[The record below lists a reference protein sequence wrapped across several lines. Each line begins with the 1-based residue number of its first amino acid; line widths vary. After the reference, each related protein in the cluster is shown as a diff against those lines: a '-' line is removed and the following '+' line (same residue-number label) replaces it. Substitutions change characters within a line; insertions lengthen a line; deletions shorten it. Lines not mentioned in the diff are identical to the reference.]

1 MSSWD
6 LTPTVKKNLAAEL
19 NRPGFSWEENWLR
32 NFSWLDG
39 NMVKNWAAYLVS
51 ILTPVQ
57 RRELLHKNA
66 RIFFYLDPPT
76 NEELALLVND
86 HTLLETLGEKEVKKI
101 LSGLSRSQRQW
112 LITNHPVAIR
122 FLEEPSDREW
132 TQAVMADHMRVH
144 KLFTPGKRIPLKWLG
159 LAEILSNRQ
168 NVTTSSI
175 IFSPEIKQKALKLWG
190 PYWHKLLGIKK

>member
-19 NRPGFSWEENWLR
+19 NRPGFSYEENWLR
-32 NFSWLDG
+32 HFSWLDG

-51 ILTPVQ
+51 ILTPAQ
-57 RRELLHKNA
+57 RLKFLHKNA
-66 RIFFYLDPPT
+66 KIFLYLDPPT
-76 NEELALLVND
+76 NEELAVLMSD
-86 HTLLETLGEKEVKKI
+86 YTLWETLGEQEVKKI
-101 LSGLSRSQRQW
+101 LSGISRSQRQW

-144 KLFTPGKRIPLKWLG
+144 NLFTPGERIPLKWLG
-159 LAEILSNRQ
+159 LAEILSRKIGF
-168 NVTTSSI
+168 TTSDI
-175 IFSPEIKQKALKLWG
+175 VFSPEIKQKALKLWW
-190 PYWHKLLGIKK
+190 PYWRKLLGIKK